1 MDSGPHYSSLRG
13 ERFLTDDQKAL
24 ISAWVDQGK
33 PEGNPDNNPG
43 LPNFPEGSQIGEPDL
58 VLSMPE
64 PFMHEG
70 NDQDQYQVFVI
81 PTGFTEPTEIAAVE
95 IRPGNAAVD
104 HHALVGYTEDPSVVA
119 QAMAMDAA
127 DPNPGYESFGDYGV
141 PVEQFLFGGWVP
153 GTPPLEFPPT
163 IGHVAQPGSHL
174 LLQMHYGPSAVDQVD
189 QTEINLFFADEPIQR
204 EVETFI
210 MDPTYLDGGWG
221 SFVIPPNAVTTFH
234 GSIYIEE
241 DVSLISIT
249 PHCHLLG
256 KSWEVFAR
264 SLDGQD
270 TIPLISIPE
279 WDFNWQGIF
288 TYPQMVH
295 VPAGYVVEAYGTYD
309 NTSENPFNPSDPPQ
323 TMYWGDFT
331 TEEMFV
337 LFLQYVPYQEG
348 DEDIVLSGPDNN
360 TMVVYQHDNL
370 FPAWP
375 NPAVHGEVNV
385 GFHLRQ
391 DAEVT
396 LSLFDIQGREVK
408 QWIQGVTMPSGRH
421 LETFNVDG
429 LPSGTYIYRMRTS
442 TGTVRSA
449 QLHLH

>member
-1 MDSGPHYSSLRG
+1 M
-13 ERFLTDDQKAL
+13 
-24 ISAWVDQGK
+24 
-33 PEGNPDNNPG
+33 
-43 LPNFPEGSQIGEPDL
+43 
-58 VLSMPE
+58 
-64 PFMHEG
+64 
-70 NDQDQYQVFVI
+70 
-81 PTGFTEPTEIAAVE
+81 
-95 IRPGNAAVD
+95 
-104 HHALVGYTEDPSVVA
+104 
-119 QAMAMDAA
+119 
-127 DPNPGYESFGDYGV
+127 
-141 PVEQFLFGGWVP
+141 
-153 GTPPLEFPPT
+153 
-163 IGHVAQPGSHL
+163 
-174 LLQMHYGPSAVDQVD
+174 
-189 QTEINLFFADEPIQR
+189 
-204 EVETFI
+204 
-210 MDPTYLDGGWG
+210 
-221 SFVIPPNAVTTFH
+221 
-234 GSIYIEE
+234 
-241 DVSLISIT
+241 SLISIT

-264 SLDGQD
+264 SADGQD
-270 TIPLISIPE
+270 TIPFISIPE

-309 NTSENPFNPSDPPQ
+309 NTSENPFNPSDPPE
-323 TMYWGDFT
+323 TMFWGDFT

-348 DEDIVLSGPDNN
+348 DTDIVLSGPDNN

-375 NPAVHGEVNV
+375 NPAAQGEVKV

-408 QWIQGVTMPSGRH
+408 QWIQGVNMPSGRH

-429 LPSGTYIYRMRTS
+429 LPSGTYIYRLRTS

-449 QLHLH
+449 QLQLH